1 VCTAICP
8 PELAHRCIIVGLL
21 RMFPPIM
28 KWVADDEALLASRK
42 SYSFDEAAPTP
53 SSNVSYMS
61 VWCFDNK
68 TREKRTAQTPS
79 GGIWRSSSVVH
90 SYVNEQMDG
99 SLPVFPFE
107 YVGYPPLGFETGTSG
122 IWIEASLSVQALGS
136 MLAGG
141 VDHPGGYLLAK
152 SNISQCAHGIIQDLD
167 SPGSEGEVCRFSN
180 KAETPESRAWNHF
193 SSTGAGAA
201 WARIPAKRTE
211 ETRLE
216 NMARDVESSDR
227 GRGRV
232 VNDTR

>member
-1 VCTAICP
+1 
-8 PELAHRCIIVGLL
+8 
-21 RMFPPIM
+21 M

-68 TREKRTAQTPS
+68 TRENRTAQTPS

-216 NMARDVESSDR
+216 NMARDVESRS
-227 GRGRV
+227 RGRV
-232 VNDTR
+232 VDDTR

>member
-216 NMARDVESSDR
+216 NMARDVESRS
-227 GRGRV
+227 RGRV
-232 VNDTR
+232 VDDTR

>member
-61 VWCFDNK
+61 VWCFDI
-68 TREKRTAQTPS
+68 TMREKRTAQTPS

-216 NMARDVESSDR
+216 NMARDVESRS
-227 GRGRV
+227 RGRV

>member
-216 NMARDVESSDR
+216 NMARDVESRS
-227 GRGRV
+227 RGRV
-232 VNDTR
+232 VIDTR

>member
-1 VCTAICP
+1 
-8 PELAHRCIIVGLL
+8 
-21 RMFPPIM
+21 M

-216 NMARDVESSDR
+216 NMARDVESRS
-227 GRGRV
+227 RGRV
-232 VNDTR
+232 VDDTR